1 MTLQSSNFKGSEQNK
16 PSIPD
21 PVFLRH
27 AEARVGPWLE
37 ARICQLIKLDR
48 PEDAGALFRE
58 FETPEKGF

>member
-1 MTLQSSNFKGSEQNK
+1 MH
-16 PSIPD
+16 D

-37 ARICQLIKLDR
+37 ARICQLIKLNR